1 MVITLQL
8 WVDADLGVVFCT
20 SEVVRVSTGQAA
32 IARVTA
38 GLCAAV
44 RIPVVGLVVFP
55 DECSEVL
62 AVSSVMSSPIVYL
75 PGADCLIVHLHIFF
89 LSASLIDGENTV

>member
-38 GLCAAV
+38 GLSAVV
-44 RIPVVGLVVFP
+44 RIQVVG
-55 DECSEVL
+55 
-62 AVSSVMSSPIVYL
+62 
-75 PGADCLIVHLHIFF
+75 
-89 LSASLIDGENTV
+89 ASLFSDEGFEVFAVHTNI